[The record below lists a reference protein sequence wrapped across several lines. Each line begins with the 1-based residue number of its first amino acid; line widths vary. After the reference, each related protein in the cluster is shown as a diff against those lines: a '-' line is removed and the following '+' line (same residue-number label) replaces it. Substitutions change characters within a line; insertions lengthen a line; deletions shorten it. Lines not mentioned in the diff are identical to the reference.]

1 MLRYLVGRLI
11 VMIPTIFVLSLALF
25 VLMRL
30 TPGSPLQPNAAN
42 ANPLSPEQQA
52 ALAKEWGLD
61 RPIIEQYGVYLWRAV
76 HLDFGMSYA
85 YKTRSV
91 TEILG
96 PTFLISLHLGL
107 MALTLG
113 IVLGVTLGVL
123 AAVNQNGGFDYL
135 CTFIAMLG
143 VAVPN
148 FVMAI
153 VFILIF
159 VMGLKAIPYTGG
171 WDSPVDWI
179 LPTIVLSLAP
189 LAVIARYTRSS
200 MIESIRSDYVR
211 TARAKGAT
219 ERRVVLI
226 HVLKNA
232 LIPPLTILG
241 PLVAAVATGSP
252 FVEIIFRVPGMGRYF
267 IESVLARDY
276 PVIMAVFLFYGIFL
290 QLMNLLVDMLY
301 GVVDPRIRLGGSD

>member
-1 MLRYLVGRLI
+1 MARYLIGRLI
-11 VMIPTIFVLSLALF
+11 IMIPTIFVLSLALF

-42 ANPLSPEQQA
+42 ANPLSPEQQE
-52 ALAKEWGLD
+52 ALAKAWGLD
-61 RPIIEQYGVYLWRAV
+61 RPILEQYGVYLWKAV

-85 YKTRSV
+85 FKTRSV

-96 PTFLISLHLGL
+96 PTLPISLHLGM
-107 MALTLG
+107 MAL
-113 IVLGVTLGVL
+113 IVAVIFGVGLGVL
-123 AAVNQNGGFDYL
+123 AAVNQNGPFDYV

-143 VAVPN
+143 VAIPN

-153 VFILIF
+153 VVILVF

-171 WDSPVDWI
+171 WESPVDWI
-179 LPTIVLSLAP
+179 LPTFVLSLGP

-200 MIESIRSDYVR
+200 MIEAIRSDYVR
-211 TARAKGAT
+211 TARAKGAN
-219 ERRVVLI
+219 EGRVMLI

-267 IESVLARDY
+267 VESVLARDY
-276 PVIMAVFLFYGIFL
+276 PVIMAVFLFYGVFL
-290 QLMNLLVDMLY
+290 QAMNLVVDLLY
-301 GVVDPRIRLGGSD
+301 GVVDPRIRLGGE